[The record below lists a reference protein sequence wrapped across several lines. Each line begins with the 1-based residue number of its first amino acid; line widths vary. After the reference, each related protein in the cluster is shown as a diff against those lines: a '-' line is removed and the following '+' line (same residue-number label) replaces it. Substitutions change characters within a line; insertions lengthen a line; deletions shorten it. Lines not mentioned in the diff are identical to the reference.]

1 MGAISWSLCLS
12 NQPVFGP
19 LTMHSNIST
28 TLPKVAFNN
37 PPAVSPIRAA
47 TSWSEKM
54 RKATVYGSGWVYMT
68 FKEILKEHEKN
79 GGKKSFCKL
88 KLWQKSQLSR
98 LGLMNRIK
106 EAFIDL
112 NTSSPHQRQR
122 VRNWKQKAQ
131 NQNHIKITCNVSRFL
146 SLVMHR
152 FGTQQHPGCLFT
164 IPHSRMCVSHISV
177 FSFKRLPKTSTNQ
190 SAVFWATILLWST
203 SNFIH
208 KNFVPQ
214 PFFLV
219 FSFSISPSFDP
230 PFSAPQNYQTTK
242 PQTHPPLWICQ
253 SARPEGW
260 WPESWKWRPE
270 GSGGPST
277 PWNL

>member
-1 MGAISWSLCLS
+1 MCLS
-12 NQPVFGP
+12 NQPTFFWAKWRC
-19 LTMHSNIST
+19 I
-28 TLPKVAFNN
+28 
-37 PPAVSPIRAA
+37 A
-47 TSWSEKM
+47 TSPPRCQRWHSTILQLSPRSGPPHPSSQPTGSRLGFSWPFWKSSKNPRKM
-54 RKATVYGSGWVYMT
+54 EV
-68 FKEILKEHEKN
+68 
-79 GGKKSFCKL
+79 KSFL
-88 KLWQKSQLSR
+88 QTQTLTKSQLSR

-112 NTSSPHQRQR
+112 NTSSPHQRQL
-122 VRNWKQKAQ
+122 VGNWKQKAQ

-164 IPHSRMCVSHISV
+164 IQSRMCVSHISV

-190 SAVFWATILLWST
+190 SAVFSYHPSL
-203 SNFIH
+203 IH
-208 KNFVPQ
+208 PNLFVPS
-214 PFFLV
+214 FLQHLPQ
-219 FSFSISPSFDP
+219 FWP

-242 PQTHPPLWICQ
+242 PIHLCGFTNQPGQ
-253 SARPEGW
+253 EGW